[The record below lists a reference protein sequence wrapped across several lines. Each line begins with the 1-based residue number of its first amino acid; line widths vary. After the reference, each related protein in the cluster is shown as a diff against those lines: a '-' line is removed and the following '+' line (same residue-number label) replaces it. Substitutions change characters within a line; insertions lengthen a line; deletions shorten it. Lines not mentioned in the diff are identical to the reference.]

1 MRRKAGSLVPL
12 EVAIL
17 EAAMSLRGMG
27 VAEPHGFL
35 LARTMGDQSGAKRLT
50 AYGTLYKALD
60 RLERAGY
67 LASRWEDPVYA
78 AEASRPRRRLY
89 RVTAAGEAALAAAH
103 AAATSASPERAR
115 PSEAPVR

>member
-1 MRRKAGSLVPL
+1 MRRKAGTLVSL

-17 EAAMSLRGMG
+17 EAALSLRGMG
-27 VAEPHGFL
+27 VHEAHGFL
-35 LARTMGDQSGAKRLT
+35 LARSMGDQSGAKRLT

-67 LASRWEDPVYA
+67 LESRWEDPSYA

-89 RVTAAGEAALAAAH
+89 RVTAAGEAALAAAR
-103 AAATSASPERAR
+103 ADAEAATAQPR